1 MLWNNKLCFNSL
13 LFVFLFL
20 RSVGLVNDILVLYRC
35 FEFSLFLWCKFEYL
49 IVFVEFVKIFFNNNI
64 KINFVKYLILNFFK
78 IIINLYLR
86 VRYKW

>member
-1 MLWNNKLCFNSL
+1 MLWNNKLWVNSL

-20 RSVGLVNDILVLYRC
+20 RLVGLVNDILVLFRC
-35 FEFSLFLWCKFEYL
+35 FELNLFLWCKFEYV

-78 IIINLYLR
+78 INY
-86 VRYKW
+86 